1 MATKSPPTPAA
12 PLSIVVQR
20 SDLLRALTAVS
31 KAVETR
37 NTYPILSNVLL
48 TATKDSLQVRA
59 SDLDIEITA
68 TCPAQCVPGQTT
80 VPAKTLLEIVRKF
93 ADGAEVRMEMKDKVD
108 ARDGDTLTVKSGR
121 SRFSLS
127 VIDAESFPELGAG
140 KFTATFETDLSALF
154 APVQFAIS
162 GEATRYYLNGIF
174 LHTVNGKLRAVATD
188 GHRMA
193 RHDGADAPDFTGI
206 IVPKKT
212 VALIPTGTV
221 KVELS
226 DTKIRITSGDV
237 VMLSKLIEGTFPDYE
252 RVTPK
257 KNDKVL
263 SISRAGLAVAL
274 DRVSIVASE
283 RSGKAVKLA
292 TESGQVV
299 LSVTNPDYGTAT
311 EDVPVD
317 TDLTFEIGYNARYLA
332 EILHIAGGET
342 VTFKWGDA
350 GSPTIIT
357 GDNDNWLGILMPMRV

>member
-1 MATKSPPTPAA
+1 MATKSPPAPAA
-12 PLSIVVQR
+12 PMSIVVER

-48 TATKDSLQVRA
+48 TATEDGLQVRA
-59 SDLDIEITA
+59 SDLDVEITT

-93 ADGAEVRMEMKDKVD
+93 SDGAEVRLELN
-108 ARDGDTLTVKSGR
+108 AATLTVKSGR

-127 VIDAESFPELGAG
+127 VIDAESFPALGAG
-140 KFTATFETDLSALF
+140 DFTATFETDLSALF

-162 GEATRYYLNGIF
+162 DEATRYYLNGIF

-193 RHDGADAPDFTGI
+193 RHDGADVPDFTGI

-212 VALIPTGTV
+212 AALIPTGTV

-237 VMLSKLIEGTFPDYE
+237 VMLSKLIEGTFPDYD

-257 KNDKVL
+257 NNDKVL
-263 SISRAGLAVAL
+263 SISRASLAVAL

-299 LSVTNPDYGTAT
+299 LSATNPDYGTAT

-317 TDLTFEIGYNARYLA
+317 TDLTFEVGYNARYLA

-357 GDNDNWLGILMPMRV
+357 GDNDNWLSILMPTRV